1 MEEEDVV
8 AMQNEID
15 ILRQVDHP
23 NIVKLV
29 DFYEDPGHYC
39 LIMEMMSGGEL
50 FDYITEKE
58 NFSEELA

>member
-1 MEEEDVV
+1 M
-8 AMQNEID
+8 
-15 ILRQVDHP
+15 DHP